1 MTGRNATSAQALDAR
16 RAAKNESLETPLY
29 KCLLL
34 NQIIRLRPAERP
46 TLTLGKQ
53 TKRDANI
60 SDWCYSKI
68 LHFYIINVHSFL
80 QWSKSWINFNKVR
93 ARTTEV
99 TECTMNGNVLNKIKS
114 NRAKAI
120 SMLTKFEIEEQF
132 DWLKKKDVEFGL
144 IERYSHRGIHRFKR

>member
-60 SDWCYSKI
+60 SD
-68 LHFYIINVHSFL
+68 
-80 QWSKSWINFNKVR
+80 
-93 ARTTEV
+93 
-99 TECTMNGNVLNKIKS
+99 
-114 NRAKAI
+114 
-120 SMLTKFEIEEQF
+120 
-132 DWLKKKDVEFGL
+132 
-144 IERYSHRGIHRFKR
+144 